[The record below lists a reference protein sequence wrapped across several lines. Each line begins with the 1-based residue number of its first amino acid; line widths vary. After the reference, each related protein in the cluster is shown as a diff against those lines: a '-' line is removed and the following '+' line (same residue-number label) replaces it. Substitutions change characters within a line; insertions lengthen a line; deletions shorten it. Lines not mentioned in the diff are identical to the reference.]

1 MTMKKIT
8 LASCVMAAS
17 LSAQA
22 ELQPLSEFD
31 LHSVTGQAGI
41 DIGLDVEIDIGEILY
56 IDTAENGDGDGGGFS
71 IKDLHI
77 GGGEGRDRTLGL
89 GSGSNTSRIDN
100 FKFVID
106 IAEDGELVI
115 DGQPTSGG
123 IGVVDFHLRTGA
135 IGTVDSNGD
144 EAVRLIDSVNMWG
157 GAAYFKMNV
166 SDNQTMVAGQTK
178 NYTNLLIRTQFGVD
192 ELDIDASSSLGIK
205 VEDAVIAGKDY
216 FEQIEE
222 DGSPYLTGRLAT
234 LRANIYQSFDQ
245 DTGDGNGIVI
255 DMRTTSSTTNVFDIM
270 LSDVQIGGASI
281 GSVAIDNLDLGNIYF
296 TVSGH

>member
-1 MTMKKIT
+1 MKKIT
-8 LASCVMAAS
+8 LASCVLAAS
-17 LSAQA
+17 LSTHA

-31 LHSVTGQAGI
+31 LHNVTGQAGI
-41 DIGLDVEIDIGEILY
+41 DIELDVEIDIGEILY
-56 IDTAENGDGDGGGFS
+56 VDTAEAGDGDGGGLS

-77 GGGEGRDRTLGL
+77 GGGEGRAQTLGL
-89 GSGSNTSRIDN
+89 NSGSNTARIDN
-100 FKFVID
+100 FKFAID
-106 IAEDGELVI
+106 VASDGELII

-123 IGVVDFHLRTGA
+123 IGVVDFHLGTGA
-135 IGTVDSNGD
+135 ISTTDINGD
-144 EAVRLIDSVNMWG
+144 EAVRLIDSINMWG

-166 SDNQTMVAGQTK
+166 SDNEMVVAGNTV

-205 VEDAVIAGKDY
+205 VEDAVIAGKEY

-245 DTGDGNGIVI
+245 VTGEGNGIVV
-255 DMRTTSSTTNVFDIM
+255 DMRTSSSSTNVFDIM
-270 LSDVQIGGASI
+270 LSDVQIGGSSI

-296 TVSGH
+296 TISGH